1 SQQRIY
7 AMSLIHQKIYQSEDI
22 KTIEMNNY
30 LPELIQ
36 YLEDSFGNNRQIH
49 FQVEV
54 EPMKLDISQA
64 IPVALIINESV
75 TNSIKYAFPDNRKGV
90 IEIRMRRIADQIY
103 LEISDN
109 GIGIDE
115 SWLVNDSPDS
125 LGLELI
131 RGLSR
136 DLKARLKM
144 ENNNGTRISIVFNIT
159 PFDTNDD
166 TLSRFLISQL
176 SDR

>member
-36 YLEDSFGNNRQIH
+36 YLEDSFGNNKRIH

-54 EPMKLDISQA
+54 DPMQLDISQA

-90 IEIRMRRIADQIY
+90 IEIRMHRIADQVS
-103 LEISDN
+103 LEITDN
-109 GIGIDE
+109 GVGIDDR
-115 SWLVNDSPDS
+115 WLINDQADS

-144 ENNNGTRISIVFNIT
+144 ENDNGTRITLVFNIT
-159 PFDTNDD
+159 SYDTNDE